1 MCKTV
6 LTYMFMNLDSR
17 GLDIHSMASLSEVRC
32 RKVVNEAGT
41 TFPVVVFQLFVEAKR
56 PFPLIHES
64 RRLQMICVFVQEALS
79 FSSPSVFSPGIIL
92 HSRRI
97 HGIGCANRL
106 KTGLRNDVSFRVSES
121 RHEG

>member
-1 MCKTV
+1 V
-6 LTYMFMNLDSR
+6 FISLDSR
-17 GLDIHSMASLSEVRC
+17 SLDIHRGASLSEVRC

-41 TFPVVVFQLFVEAKR
+41 TFSVVVFHLSVEAKR

-64 RRLQMICVFVQEALS
+64 RRLQMFCVFVQEALS

-106 KTGLRNDVSFRVSES
+106 KTKLRNNVSFGVSKE